1 MRKIKKLFKRL
12 KLYFR
17 FKKEGLSKDLRYT
30 EYVLYGVMGFEEYQ
44 KYFDKK
50 VMKGGR
56 INMGYYKIDEKLLDK
71 QFEFK
76 IGSRHYGQMYYGINK
91 MLLQLQF
98 NVTSIGFYYW
108 ITAIQQYRK
117 NYYKY
122 DNTIEK
128 VYNDVAKI
136 HNTTRTRVERAMR
149 TAKATATE
157 QIQKQFNYYN
167 KLTNKTVL
175 ELLTRNALFIE
186 KVDNHIPR
194 ID

>member
-1 MRKIKKLFKRL
+1 
-12 KLYFR
+12 
-17 FKKEGLSKDLRYT
+17 
-30 EYVLYGVMGFEEYQ
+30 
-44 KYFDKK
+44 
-50 VMKGGR
+50 
-56 INMGYYKIDEKLLDK
+56 MGYYKLDEKLLDK

-76 IGSRHYGQMYYGINK
+76 LGSRGYGQMYYGINK

-108 ITAIQQYRK
+108 IAAIQQYRK

-122 DNTIEK
+122 NNTIEQ
-128 VYNDVAKI
+128 VYHDVANI
-136 HNTTRTRVERAMR
+136 YNTTRTRVERAMR

-175 ELLTRNALFIE
+175 ELLTRNALFIK

>member
-1 MRKIKKLFKRL
+1 MR
-12 KLYFR
+12 
-17 FKKEGLSKDLRYT
+17 
-30 EYVLYGVMGFEEYQ
+30 
-44 KYFDKK
+44 
-50 VMKGGR
+50 
-56 INMGYYKIDEKLLDK
+56 YKIDEKLLDK

-76 IGSRHYGQMYYGINK
+76 VGSRGYGQMYYGINK

-108 ITAIQQYRK
+108 ITAIMQYRK

-122 DNTIEK
+122 NNTIEQ
-128 VYNDVAKI
+128 VYHDVAEI

-157 QIQKQFNYYN
+157 ELQKQFNYNN

-175 ELLTRNALFIE
+175 ELLTHNYRILFDNIS
-186 KVDNHIPR
+186 NHIPR

>member
-1 MRKIKKLFKRL
+1 
-12 KLYFR
+12 
-17 FKKEGLSKDLRYT
+17 
-30 EYVLYGVMGFEEYQ
+30 
-44 KYFDKK
+44 
-50 VMKGGR
+50 
-56 INMGYYKIDEKLLDK
+56 MGYYKIDDNILNK
-71 QFEFK
+71 QYEIK

-108 ITAIQQYRK
+108 ITAIMQYRK

-122 DNTIEK
+122 NNKIEQ
-128 VYNDVAKI
+128 VYHDVAEI
-136 HNTTRTRVERAMR
+136 HNTTRTRVERAML

-175 ELLTRNALFIE
+175 ELLTCNALFIE
-186 KVDNHIPR
+186 KKVDNHIPR

>member
-1 MRKIKKLFKRL
+1 MA
-12 KLYFR
+12 
-17 FKKEGLSKDLRYT
+17 
-30 EYVLYGVMGFEEYQ
+30 
-44 KYFDKK
+44 
-50 VMKGGR
+50 
-56 INMGYYKIDEKLLDK
+56 YYKIDDNILNK
-71 QFEFK
+71 QYEIK

-91 MLLQLQF
+91 MLLKLQF

-128 VYNDVAKI
+128 VYKDVAKI

-167 KLTNKTVL
+167 RLTNKTVL

-186 KVDNHIPR
+186 KVDNPIPR
-194 ID
+194 LD

>member
-1 MRKIKKLFKRL
+1 
-12 KLYFR
+12 
-17 FKKEGLSKDLRYT
+17 
-30 EYVLYGVMGFEEYQ
+30 
-44 KYFDKK
+44 
-50 VMKGGR
+50 
-56 INMGYYKIDEKLLDK
+56 MGYYKIDEKLLDK

-76 IGSRHYGQMYYGINK
+76 IGSRHYGQIYYGINK

-108 ITAIQQYRK
+108 ITAIKQYRK

-122 DNTIEK
+122 NNTIEQ
-128 VYNDVAKI
+128 VYYDVAKI
-136 HNTTRTRVERAMR
+136 YNTTRTRVERAMR

-175 ELLTRNALFIE
+175 ELLTRNTLFIE